1 MIIVMRQGASSKEVG
16 DVIKRVQDLGYQ
28 VHLSKGVERTIIGI
42 IGDERRLTV
51 QPLERLSGVEEVVPI
66 LKPFKLASRDFHPAN
81 SVVAINGTEI
91 GTDEIVVMAG
101 PCSVESWDQLETT
114 AKVVKK
120 AGAKV
125 LRGGAFKPRTSPYSF
140 QGLGEEGLKML
151 RAAGDATG
159 LLIVTEVMA
168 PEQVDLVCRYA
179 DILQIGARN
188 MQNYN
193 LLREVGD
200 SGHPVLLKRGFSST
214 IEELLMAA
222 EYVLSKGNYQVM
234 LCERGIRSFD
244 DKYTRNTL
252 DINAVPVIKQ
262 LSHLPV
268 IVDPSHATGKWD
280 LVTAAAR
287 AGVAAGAD
295 GLIVEVH
302 PEPEK
307 ALSDGQQSLRPENFV
322 DLMQQ
327 IRRVAEAV
335 DRRVAEPVEA
345 EVAISA
351 L

>member
-1 MIIVMRQGASSKEVG
+1 MIVVMRQGASSKEVG
-16 DVIKRVQDLGYQ
+16 DVIKRVQDLGYE

-42 IGDERRLTV
+42 IGDERPLTV
-51 QPLERLSGVEEVVPI
+51 QPLERLSGVEEVLSI

-81 SVVAINGTEI
+81 SVITINGIEI
-91 GTDEIVVMAG
+91 GTDEVVIMAG
-101 PCSVESWDQLETT
+101 PCSVESWDQLQ
-114 AKVVKK
+114 ASARAVKE

-140 QGLGEEGLKML
+140 QGLGEEGLQML
-151 RAAGDATG
+151 RAAGDEMD
-159 LLIVTEVMA
+159 LLVVTEVMA

-193 LLREVGD
+193 LLRAVGD

-222 EYVLSKGNYQVM
+222 EYILSKGNYQVM

-262 LSHLPV
+262 LSHLPI

-280 LVTAAAR
+280 LVAAAAR

-295 GLIVEVH
+295 GLIIEVH

-322 DLMQQ
+322 ELMQQ

-335 DRRVAEPVEA
+335 DRRVAEPATEKVLA
-345 EVAISA
+345 HG
-351 L
+351 